1 VDSRST
7 LDEWYKKRAY
17 NLRPSWELLAN
28 SGPGTKKRKF
38 DDYATP
44 EDYRTVPPNSS
55 HVPCRAIGL
64 RGLYNMGNTCFMS
77 VVLQSLLH
85 NPLVRSYF
93 LSNGHKQADCEVE
106 YCISCALDEIFT
118 EFYSLEKTEGFGAV
132 NMLMT
137 SWKTAEVCGSND

>member
-1 VDSRST
+1 MNVG
-7 LDEWYKKRAY
+7 
-17 NLRPSWELLAN
+17 N
-28 SGPGTKKRKF
+28 KKRKF
-38 DDYATP
+38 DDYASAD
-44 EDYRTVPPNSS
+44 DYRLVAANTQ

-85 NPLVRSYF
+85 NPLVRSFF
-93 LSNGHKQADCEVE
+93 LTNGHKQADCENE

-137 SWKTAEVCGSND
+137 SWKTAEVCNDLQT